1 MSIPRTSRRTFLGLA
16 AGSALGAFG
25 LSACGT
31 SGPAQPGGAA
41 ASGSAPAGGGA
52 AGAATMWSLSGQPNQ
67 GIRQTSVD
75 AFNKLGKGTVKVT
88 FFQNDPYKQKI
99 RTAVGAGQAPT
110 IIYGWGGGI
119 LGSYA
124 AANQVEDLTSWLSE
138 NAAFKDQFIPAVW
151 KAATIDGK
159 IYAVPIQNT
168 QPIVMY
174 YNKTLFDKAGVQ
186 PPATW
191 DDVMNLVDVF
201 NKQGVAP
208 FSLGGQSKWTSMM
221 WLEYLFDRIGG
232 PEVFDAI
239 YANKPDSWSD
249 PAVIASGQK
258 VQELVKAN
266 GFIKGFS
273 SITADSNAD
282 WALLYTGKAAMML
295 HGGWAYGGMKAVQP
309 KFVASGLGWGNF
321 PTVPGGKGDPKNTV
335 GNPANYFSISSKATD
350 EEKTVAKAY
359 FTDGQNTDA
368 ELDAFVKSGQ
378 VPIVKAAEPKLASSP
393 DAPFL
398 QFVFNLTK
406 QAPNF
411 QQSWDQALSPTQ
423 ATELLNNID
432 QLFLLK
438 ITPEQFAT
446 AMNATIGK

>member
-1 MSIPRTSRRTFLGLA
+1 MTNPRTSRRTFLGLA

-41 ASGSAPAGGGA
+41 QSPAAGGGA
-52 AGAATMWSLSGQPNQ
+52 AGTATMWALTGEPNE
-67 GIRQTSVD
+67 GIRKDSVE
-75 AFNKLGKGTVKVT
+75 AFNKLGKGTIEVT
-88 FFQNDPYKQKI
+88 FFQNDPYKAKI

-110 IIYGWGGGI
+110 IIFGWGGGI
-119 LGSYA
+119 LKSYA
-124 AANQVEDLTSWLSE
+124 DAGQVDDLTSWLNE
-138 NAAFKDQFIPAVW
+138 NAAFKDKFIPAVW
-151 KAATIDGK
+151 KAATIDDK

-168 QPIVMY
+168 QPIILY
-174 YNKTLFDKAGVQ
+174 YNKTLFGKAGAQ

-191 DDVMNLVDVF
+191 DDLMNLVNVF
-201 NKQGVAP
+201 NGQGVAP

-249 PAVIASGQK
+249 PAVIESCTK
-258 VQELVKAN
+258 VQDLVKAN

-273 SITADSNAD
+273 SIAADTQAD
-282 WALLYTGKAAMML
+282 QALLYTGKAAMLL
-295 HGGWAYGGMKAVQP
+295 HGGWAYGNMKSAQP
-309 KFVASGLGWGNF
+309 EFTASGLGWASF

-335 GNPANYFSISSKATD
+335 GNPANYFSISSKATE
-350 EEKTVAKAY
+350 EEKTVAKTY
-359 FTDGQNTDA
+359 FLEGLFTDA
-368 ELDAFVKSGQ
+368 EIDAFIQSGQ
-378 VPIVKAAEPKLASSP
+378 VPVVKAAEAKLASSP
-393 DAPFL
+393 DAPFQ
-398 QFVFNLTK
+398 QFVFNMTS

-411 QQSWDQALSPTQ
+411 QQSWDQALSPAQ
-423 ATELLNNID
+423 AETLLNNID

-438 ITPEQFAT
+438 ITPEQFAD
-446 AMNATIGK
+446 AMNATIGA

>member
-186 PPATW
+186 PAATW

>member
-1 MSIPRTSRRTFLGLA
+1 MTTSRTSRRTFLGLA

-31 SGPAQPGGAA
+31 SGPAQPGGA

-138 NAAFKDQFIPAVW
+138 NATFKDQFIPAVW

-438 ITPEQFAT
+438 ITPEKFAT